1 MAFSNNITFVRTC
14 PSLFKQFC
22 ILKCTYK
29 IFICC
34 RNEKFNLGNM
44 SNVYPEE
51 RSINNAIKVGYELSK
66 RVTK

>member
-1 MAFSNNITFVRTC
+1 MHISISEKAQVLTDFEFNKTDMDC
-14 PSLFKQFC
+14 
-22 ILKCTYK
+22 LKNQK
-29 IFICC
+29 IY
-34 RNEKFNLGNM
+34 LGNM